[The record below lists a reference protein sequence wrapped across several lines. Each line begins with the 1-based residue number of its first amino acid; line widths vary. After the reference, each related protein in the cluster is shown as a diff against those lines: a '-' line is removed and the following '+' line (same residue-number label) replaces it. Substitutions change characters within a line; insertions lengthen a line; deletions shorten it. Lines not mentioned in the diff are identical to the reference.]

1 MTNTSASSKSASFG
15 RFFLPGPTEVLPEVL
30 EAQTRPMIGHR
41 GKGSQDLVA
50 RLEEGLKPL
59 FKTERP
65 VIISTSSATGLM
77 EAGARNGVQ
86 KRALSLVNGAFSERF
101 AEIVDA
107 CGFEVEKLEV
117 PWGRTHDP
125 EAVRAKLATGHFDA
139 VTVVHSE
146 TSTGALQPL
155 EQLADVVKAFPN
167 VVLLVDGVTSVA
179 GAPVHTDRWGLDFV
193 LTGSQKAMALPP
205 GLAFAVASD
214 RMMERS
220 KSATRKG
227 VYFDLLSFVD
237 NLAKQ
242 QTPNTPAVSLLYALD
257 VQLQRIN
264 ASGIEAR
271 WETHRAMAERC
282 ASWVE
287 EMREDKGVQI
297 EVLAPEGFR
306 SPTVTCIKLPT
317 GVKGPDVVAGVK
329 AKGWVIGGGYGKLKD
344 TTIRIGHMGDHTVSG
359 VEGVLGVVEEVFAS
373 LGLTRAP
380 QGVR

>member
-1 MTNTSASSKSASFG
+1 VTNTSAGSKSASFG

-30 EAQTRPMIGHR
+30 EAQARPMIGHR

-86 KRALSLVNGAFSERF
+86 KRALSLVNGAFSDRF

-117 PWGRTHDP
+117 PWGQTHDP
-125 EAVRAKLATGHFDA
+125 EAVRAKLATGQFDA
-139 VTVVHSE
+139 LTVVHSE

-155 EQLADVVKAFPN
+155 EQLAQVVRAFPN

-257 VQLQRIN
+257 VQLKRIN
-264 ASGIEAR
+264 TAGVEAR
-271 WETHRAMAERC
+271 WDTHRAMAERC
-282 ASWVE
+282 WGWVD
-287 EMREDKGVQI
+287 EMREEKGVPI
-297 EVLAPEGFR
+297 EVLAPAGFR
-306 SPTVTCIKLPT
+306 SPTVTCIKLPA

-344 TTIRIGHMGDHTVSG
+344 TTIRIGHMGDHTVQG

-373 LGLTRAP
+373 MGLTRAP

>member
-1 MTNTSASSKSASFG
+1 
-15 RFFLPGPTEVLPEVL
+15 
-30 EAQTRPMIGHR
+30 MIGHR
-41 GKGSQDLVA
+41 GKGSQDLIA

-77 EAGARNGVQ
+77 EAAARNGVQ

-117 PWGRTHDP
+117 PWGRTHDLD
-125 EAVRAKLATGHFDA
+125 ALRSKLATGQFDA

-155 EQLADVVKAFPN
+155 EQVANVVRAFPN

-257 VQLQRIN
+257 VQLKRIN
-264 ASGIEAR
+264 STGIEAR

-282 ASWVE
+282 SSWVDELRE
-287 EMREDKGVQI
+287 EKGVQI

-306 SPTVTCIKLPT
+306 SPTVTCIKLPA

-344 TTIRIGHMGDHTVSG
+344 TTIRIGHMGDHTVQG
-359 VEGVLGVVEEVFAS
+359 VEGVLAVVEEVFAS
-373 LGLTRAP
+373 MGLTRAP